1 MNAILVGSFV
11 ANEVQG
17 SELVH
22 RLVEQAAAA
31 YADHL
36 AVVFGNETLTYQQL
50 NDQAEALS
58 QTLLREAP
66 EAELIGI
73 SSTRNLALI
82 VRVLA
87 ILKSGKAY
95 LPLDP
100 GYPAARLQQIITD
113 SGICFGLAGGEDVSV
128 MESHGLR
135 VIPTPTGADFSS
147 RLIARPGPLA
157 CVLYTSGSTGKPKGV
172 QVQHESAVNFLRCQ
186 LAHGAAQ
193 PGVNSSLFSPL
204 SFDVS
209 FQEIFV
215 PLVTGGTIYPLPDAV
230 RLDSNQLLQFLIGTG
245 INRAFLPYGALQYLA
260 EAANAESCYP
270 TALREVITGSE
281 VIRLTPS
288 ITRFFAAMPEI
299 GRAHV

>member
-58 QTLLREAP
+58 RTLLREAP

-100 GYPAARLQQIITD
+100 GYPAARLQQIVTD
-113 SGICFGLAGGEDVSV
+113 SGICFGLAGER
-128 MESHGLR
+128 MC
-135 VIPTPTGADFSS
+135 P
-147 RLIARPGPLA
+147 
-157 CVLYTSGSTGKPKGV
+157 
-172 QVQHESAVNFLRCQ
+172 
-186 LAHGAAQ
+186 
-193 PGVNSSLFSPL
+193 
-204 SFDVS
+204 
-209 FQEIFV
+209 
-215 PLVTGGTIYPLPDAV
+215 
-230 RLDSNQLLQFLIGTG
+230 
-245 INRAFLPYGALQYLA
+245 
-260 EAANAESCYP
+260 
-270 TALREVITGSE
+270 
-281 VIRLTPS
+281 
-288 ITRFFAAMPEI
+288 
-299 GRAHV
+299 